1 MADNTNNAEEIMWDI
16 IRGEAATGGEHDQFV
31 DDDEIS
37 SFLDLSGGAG
47 VEEDQVDEGQ
57 TDEGQIII
65 VEPSTTTGEVIY
77 YIRLLLLFIYFD
89 IYIYINHFFLF

>member
-1 MADNTNNAEEIMWDI
+1 MADNTNNAEEIMWGI
-16 IRGEAATGGEHDQFV
+16 IRGEAAAGGEHDQFV

-47 VEEDQVDEGQ
+47 EEDQVDEGQ
-57 TDEGQIII
+57 TDEGQIIM

-77 YIRLLLLFIYFD
+77 YIRPLLLFIYFD